1 MPTNEERR
9 EVASNLRKM
18 VEEKNGIY
26 NALDASPFA
35 NICSGLLI
43 EYKVGANDYVHCCD
57 VMLRIA
63 DLIEPEPETIT
74 CEFDSQACGKRR
86 CKRCGAFVSVDS
98 VWDCFGYIPVRYC
111 PNCGARVIGNIYE
124 RER

>member
-9 EVASNLRKM
+9 EIASNLRKM

-43 EYKVGANDYVHCCD
+43 EYKVGPNDYAHCCD

-63 DLIEPEPETIT
+63 DLIEPEPERT
-74 CEFDSQACGKRR
+74 CRV
-86 CKRCGAFVSVDS
+86 VSIAVDI
-98 VWDCFGYIPVRYC
+98 DGERMTDYTCCFNQPGWNNNFC
-111 PNCGARVIGNIYE
+111 PNCGAKVVK
-124 RER
+124 

>member
-1 MPTNEERR
+1 MTMISNDERR

-43 EYKVGANDYVHCCD
+43 EYKVGANDYIHCCD

-63 DLIEPEPETIT
+63 DLIEPEERT
-74 CEFDSQACGKRR
+74 CRYKHIEGTWYRSSCGERYD
-86 CKRCGAFVSVDS
+86 GVV
-98 VWDCFGYIPVRYC
+98 PPNYC
-111 PNCGARVIGNIYE
+111 PNCGAKVIGG
-124 RER
+124 